1 MNADL
6 GSAAVSGQHFHQ
18 RRRHSA
24 TSRTGILHDAS
35 GQSTTGRTVSGRI
48 RFSSWRVAAIVDVGA
63 ALIVPFEVINE
74 FGDEDV
80 GPTYLCLR
88 GGEPLHKRD

>member
-1 MNADL
+1 
-6 GSAAVSGQHFHQ
+6 
-18 RRRHSA
+18 
-24 TSRTGILHDAS
+24 
-35 GQSTTGRTVSGRI
+35 
-48 RFSSWRVAAIVDVGA
+48 VAAIVDVGA

>member
-1 MNADL
+1 MRACRSL
-6 GSAAVSGQHFHQ
+6 GEAA
-18 RRRHSA
+18 A
-24 TSRTGILHDAS
+24 TSHCP
-35 GQSTTGRTVSGRI
+35 QSYPARNCSYRDLPWCQRSINHRPNGFRANSFLV
-48 RFSSWRVAAIVDVGA
+48 VAAIVDVGA